1 MKNDGK
7 DAERAFVARIKAK
20 AGTIIE
26 RFWDQSDL
34 RGINKGRAVADFAK
48 PSDFIVTEDGNIHY
62 AEVKSV
68 QSATSFAF
76 ANLEDGQRS
85 AALRQA
91 AVGGDYRFY
100 LFSYGLGQW
109 FIMYADV
116 FAATLA
122 TGKSS
127 VKFNALPR
135 WNNA

>member
-1 MKNDGK
+1 MTNDGK
-7 DAERAFVARIKAK
+7 DAERAFLARIKRSPE
-20 AGTIIE
+20 TVVE

-48 PSDFIVTEDGNIHY
+48 PSDFLVTQDGNIHY

-68 QSATSFAF
+68 QSATSFPF
-76 ANLEDGQRS
+76 ANLEAGQRS

-100 LFSYGLGQW
+100 LFSYGLGEW
-109 FIMYADV
+109 FIMYADI
-116 FAATLA
+116 FATALA

-135 WNNA
+135 WNAA